1 MRFDALEA
9 PERIDA
15 QNRRQIAKHQV
26 NVYHGGPQAGAGRTG
41 GHCRHQR
48 RLTRAA
54 LTRYDRD
61 YWCTGTAVIGHFPLT
76 HASDNISQIDDI
88 PGLLRN
94 VADAGNGI
102 PIRLIQRIPRLRTPR
117 GDFIAP
123 ISHGHEWI
131 IRHQVI
137 AFGRD
142 RATRRD
148 FRSDIHVRRFRI
160 LTVRVR
166 ASGQRRVR
174 RDDLLC
180 TGIEEL

>member
-48 RLTRAA
+48 RLTRPT

-131 IRHQVI
+131 IRNQAI

-160 LTVRVR
+160 LTARVR